1 VTGTE
6 VGSIRRWGEWMS
18 WCREL
23 GFSVVPTGKLPT
35 GGGGEMGGGGLQI
48 LDDEVCKLLGAV
60 TQSPTLTCL
69 LTQSS
74 YSSKDN
80 SPAPLLGLVV
90 KIQ

>member
-1 VTGTE
+1 
-6 VGSIRRWGEWMS
+6 
-18 WCREL
+18 
-23 GFSVVPTGKLPT
+23 
-35 GGGGEMGGGGLQI
+35 MGGGGLQI